1 MKILVRYRDS
11 TGPFRASLMM
21 LGSPTPGA
29 HLLMKRREFIALLGG
44 AVACPFASRA
54 QQANKVYRVGWL
66 FAAVPLKDM
75 SGSDP
80 VDPVSNAFVH
90 GLLDLGYIEGQNL
103 VLDRRSAE
111 GKLERIDRFAA
122 ELVGLHPEV
131 IITGGGDF
139 MAQALRRVT
148 KTVPIISPYGD
159 DPVGAGLVESL
170 SHPGGNVTGFVAY
183 TGPEFETKRLQ
194 LLKEALPNA
203 TSVAYLAMKQVWES
217 PTGKQA
223 QDAAL
228 MLGLRL
234 IHVEHSPDNYSE
246 AFVQIVRDRTDALLV
261 AYHPVNYANRQ
272 LIIEFVA
279 TQRIPTMY
287 PYREAVMA
295 GGLMSYSVST
305 TDLFR
310 RAAGL
315 VDKILKGTKPA
326 DIPVERPTKLEFWIN
341 FKTAKV
347 MALKFPRSLLRL
359 PIA

>member
-1 MKILVRYRDS
+1 MFS
-11 TGPFRASLMM
+11 
-21 LGSPTPGA
+21 
-29 HLLMKRREFIALLGG
+29 
-44 AVACPFASRA
+44 
-54 QQANKVYRVGWL
+54 
-66 FAAVPLKDM
+66 AVPLKDM

-90 GLLDLGYIEGQNL
+90 GLRDLGYIEGQNL
-103 VLDRRSAE
+103 ILERRSAE
-111 GKLERIDRFAA
+111 GKLERIDGYAA
-122 ELVGLHPEV
+122 ELVGLNPDV

-159 DPVGAGLVESL
+159 DPVGAGLVASL
-170 SHPGGNVTGFVAY
+170 ALPGGNVTGFLAY

-203 TSVAYLAMKQVWES
+203 TSIAYLAMKQVWES

-223 QDAAL
+223 EDAAR

-234 IHVEHSPDNYSE
+234 IHVEHAPDSYSG
-246 AFVQIVRDRTDALLV
+246 AFALIVRDRPDALLV

-272 LIIEFVA
+272 LIVEFA
-279 TQRIPTMY
+279 AMQRIPAMY
-287 PYREAVMA
+287 PYREAVMS

-341 FKTAKV
+341 LRTAKV
-347 MALKFPRSLLRL
+347 LGLEIPEKLVALADNLVE
-359 PIA
+359 

>member
-1 MKILVRYRDS
+1 MFS
-11 TGPFRASLMM
+11 
-21 LGSPTPGA
+21 
-29 HLLMKRREFIALLGG
+29 MKRRQFILLLGG
-44 AVACPFASRA
+44 AAACPFASRA
-54 QQANKVYRVGWL
+54 QQTNKVYRVGWL
-66 FAAVPLKDM
+66 FSAVPLKDM

-90 GLLDLGYIEGQNL
+90 GLRDLGYIEGQNL
-103 VLDRRSAE
+103 ILERRSAE
-111 GKLERIDRFAA
+111 GKLERIDGYAA
-122 ELVGLHPEV
+122 ELVGLNPDV

-159 DPVGAGLVESL
+159 DPVGAGLVASL
-170 SHPGGNVTGFVAY
+170 ALPGGNVTGFLAY

-203 TSVAYLAMKQVWES
+203 TSIAYLAMKQVWES

-223 QDAAL
+223 EDAAR

-234 IHVEHSPDNYSE
+234 IHVEHAPDSYSG
-246 AFVQIVRDRTDALLV
+246 AFALIVRDRPDALLV

-272 LIIEFVA
+272 LIVEFA
-279 TQRIPTMY
+279 AMQRIPAMY
-287 PYREAVMA
+287 PYREAVMS

-341 FKTAKV
+341 LRTAKV
-347 MALKFPRSLLRL
+347 LGLEIPEKLVALADNLVE
-359 PIA
+359 

>member
-1 MKILVRYRDS
+1 MFS
-11 TGPFRASLMM
+11 
-21 LGSPTPGA
+21 
-29 HLLMKRREFIALLGG
+29 MKRRQFILLLGG
-44 AVACPFASRA
+44 AAACPFASRA
-54 QQANKVYRVGWL
+54 QQTNKIYRVGWL
-66 FAAVPLKDM
+66 FSAVPLKDM
-75 SGSDP
+75 SGSEP

-90 GLLDLGYIEGQNL
+90 GLRDLGYIEGQNL
-103 VLDRRSAE
+103 ILERRSAE
-111 GKLERIDRFAA
+111 GKLERIDGFAA
-122 ELVGLHPEV
+122 ELVGLNPDV

-148 KTVPIISPYGD
+148 KTVPIISPYAD
-159 DPVGAGLVESL
+159 DPVGAGLVASL
-170 SHPGGNVTGFVAY
+170 ALPGGNVTGFLAY

-203 TSVAYLAMKQVWES
+203 TSIAYLAMKQVWES

-223 QDAAL
+223 EDAAR

-234 IHVEHSPDNYSE
+234 IHVEHAPDSYSG
-246 AFVQIVRDRTDALLV
+246 AFALIVRDRPDALLV

-272 LIIEFVA
+272 LIVEFAA
-279 TQRIPTMY
+279 TQQIPAMY
-287 PYREAVMA
+287 PYREAVMS

-341 FKTAKV
+341 FKTAKILGLEIPERLL
-347 MALKFPRSLLRL
+347 ALADSV
-359 PIA
+359 IE

>member
-1 MKILVRYRDS
+1 MFS
-11 TGPFRASLMM
+11 
-21 LGSPTPGA
+21 
-29 HLLMKRREFIALLGG
+29 MKRRDFVTLL
-44 AVACPFASRA
+44 ASAAACPFAARA
-54 QQANKVYRVGWL
+54 QQRNKLYRVGWL
-66 FAAVPLKDM
+66 FSAVPLKDM

-80 VDPVSNAFVH
+80 VDPVSNAFVQ
-90 GLLDLGYIEGQNL
+90 GLRDLGYVEGQNL

-111 GKLERIDRFAA
+111 GKLERIDGFAA
-122 ELVGLHPEV
+122 ELVDLHPDV

-139 MAQALRRVT
+139 MAQALERLT

-159 DPVGAGLVESL
+159 DPVGAGLVDSL
-170 SHPGGNVTGFVAY
+170 AHPGGNVTGFVAY

-194 LLKEALPNA
+194 LLKEALPKA
-203 TSVAYLAMKQVWES
+203 TRVAYLAMKQVWEG

-223 QDAAL
+223 EDAAR
-228 MLGLRL
+228 MLGLTL
-234 IHVEHSPDNYSE
+234 TLVEHASDNYSG
-246 AFVQIVRDRTDALLV
+246 AFALIVRDRPDALLV

-272 LIIEFVA
+272 LIVEFA
-279 TQRIPTMY
+279 AMQRIPAMY
-287 PYREAVMA
+287 PYREAVNS

-347 MALKFPRSLLRL
+347 LGVEIPEKLVALADNV
-359 PIA
+359 IE

>member
-1 MKILVRYRDS
+1 MFS
-11 TGPFRASLMM
+11 
-21 LGSPTPGA
+21 
-29 HLLMKRREFIALLGG
+29 MKRRQFILMLGG
-44 AVACPFASRA
+44 AAACPFASRA

-66 FAAVPLKDM
+66 FSAVPLKDM

-90 GLLDLGYIEGQNL
+90 GLRDLGYIEGQNL
-103 VLDRRSAE
+103 ILERRSAE
-111 GKLERIDRFAA
+111 GKLERIDGYAA
-122 ELVGLHPEV
+122 ELVGLNPDV

-159 DPVGAGLVESL
+159 DPVGAGLVASL
-170 SHPGGNVTGFVAY
+170 ALPGGNVTGFLAY

-203 TSVAYLAMKQVWES
+203 TSIAYLAMKQVWES

-223 QDAAL
+223 EDAAR

-234 IHVEHSPDNYSE
+234 IHVEHAPDSYSG
-246 AFVQIVRDRTDALLV
+246 AFALIVRDRPDALLV

-272 LIIEFVA
+272 LIVEFA
-279 TQRIPTMY
+279 AMQRIPAMY
-287 PYREAVMA
+287 PYREAVMS

-341 FKTAKV
+341 LRTAKV
-347 MALKFPRSLLRL
+347 LGLEIPEKLVALADNLVE
-359 PIA
+359 

>member
-1 MKILVRYRDS
+1 MFS
-11 TGPFRASLMM
+11 
-21 LGSPTPGA
+21 
-29 HLLMKRREFIALLGG
+29 MKRRDFITLL
-44 AVACPFASRA
+44 ASAAACPLAARA
-54 QQANKVYRVGWL
+54 QQGNKLYRVGWL
-66 FAAVPLKDM
+66 FSAVPLKDM

-90 GLLDLGYIEGQNL
+90 GLRDLGYIEGQNL
-103 VLDRRSAE
+103 ILERRSAE
-111 GKLERIDRFAA
+111 GKLERIDGYAA
-122 ELVGLHPEV
+122 ELVGLNPDV

-159 DPVGAGLVESL
+159 DPVGAGLVASL
-170 SHPGGNVTGFVAY
+170 ALPGGNVTGFLAY

-203 TSVAYLAMKQVWES
+203 TSIAYLAMKQVWES

-223 QDAAL
+223 EDAAR

-234 IHVEHSPDNYSE
+234 IHVEHAPDSYSG
-246 AFVQIVRDRTDALLV
+246 AFALIVRDRPDALLV

-272 LIIEFVA
+272 LIVEFA
-279 TQRIPTMY
+279 AMQRIPAMY
-287 PYREAVMA
+287 PYREAVMS

-341 FKTAKV
+341 LRTAKV
-347 MALKFPRSLLRL
+347 LGLEIPEKLVALADNLVE
-359 PIA
+359 

>member
-1 MKILVRYRDS
+1 MFS
-11 TGPFRASLMM
+11 
-21 LGSPTPGA
+21 
-29 HLLMKRREFIALLGG
+29 MKRRQFILLLGG
-44 AVACPFASRA
+44 AAACPFASRA
-54 QQANKVYRVGWL
+54 QQTNKVYRVGWL
-66 FAAVPLKDM
+66 FSAVPLKDM

-90 GLLDLGYIEGQNL
+90 GLRDLGYIEGQNL
-103 VLDRRSAE
+103 ILERRSAE
-111 GKLERIDRFAA
+111 GKLERIDGFAA
-122 ELVGLHPEV
+122 ELVGLNPDV

-159 DPVGAGLVESL
+159 DPVGAGLVASL
-170 SHPGGNVTGFVAY
+170 ALPGGNVTGFLAY

-203 TSVAYLAMKQVWES
+203 TSIAYLAMKQVWES

-223 QDAAL
+223 EDAAR

-234 IHVEHSPDNYSE
+234 IHVEHAPDSYTG
-246 AFVQIVRDRTDALLV
+246 AFALIVRDRPDALLV

-272 LIIEFVA
+272 LIVEFA
-279 TQRIPTMY
+279 AMQQIPAMY
-287 PYREAVMA
+287 PYREAVMS

-347 MALKFPRSLLRL
+347 LGLEIPEKLLALADSV
-359 PIA
+359 IE

>member
-1 MKILVRYRDS
+1 MFTIERRQFIL
-11 TGPFRASLMM
+11 M
-21 LGSPTPGA
+21 
-29 HLLMKRREFIALLGG
+29 LGG
-44 AVACPFASRA
+44 AAACPFASRA
-54 QQANKVYRVGWL
+54 QQKNKVYRVGWL
-66 FAAVPLKDM
+66 FSAVPLKDM

-90 GLLDLGYIEGQNL
+90 GLRDLGYIEGQNL
-103 VLDRRSAE
+103 ILERRSAE
-111 GKLERIDRFAA
+111 GKLERIDGYAA
-122 ELVGLHPEV
+122 ELVGLNPDV

-159 DPVGAGLVESL
+159 DPVGAGLVASL
-170 SHPGGNVTGFVAY
+170 ALPGGNVTGFLAY

-203 TSVAYLAMKQVWES
+203 TSIAYLAMKQVWES

-223 QDAAL
+223 EDAAR

-234 IHVEHSPDNYSE
+234 IHVEHAPDSYSG
-246 AFVQIVRDRTDALLV
+246 AFALIVRDRPDALLV

-272 LIIEFVA
+272 LIVEFA
-279 TQRIPTMY
+279 AMQRIPAMY
-287 PYREAVMA
+287 PYREAVMS

-341 FKTAKV
+341 LRTAKV
-347 MALKFPRSLLRL
+347 LGLEIPEKLVALADNLVE
-359 PIA
+359 

>member
-1 MKILVRYRDS
+1 MFSI
-11 TGPFRASLMM
+11 
-21 LGSPTPGA
+21 
-29 HLLMKRREFIALLGG
+29 KRRQFILMLGG
-44 AVACPFASRA
+44 AAACPFASRA
-54 QQANKVYRVGWL
+54 QQTNKVYRVGWL
-66 FAAVPLKDM
+66 FSAVPLKDM

-90 GLLDLGYIEGQNL
+90 GLRDLGYIEGQNL
-103 VLDRRSAE
+103 ILERRSAE
-111 GKLERIDRFAA
+111 GKLERIDGYAA
-122 ELVGLHPEV
+122 ELVGLNPDV

-139 MAQALRRVT
+139 MAEALRRVT

-159 DPVGAGLVESL
+159 DPVGAGLVASL
-170 SHPGGNVTGFVAY
+170 ALPGGNVTGFLAY

-203 TSVAYLAMKQVWES
+203 TSIAYLAMKQVWES

-223 QDAAL
+223 EDAAR

-234 IHVEHSPDNYSE
+234 IHVEHAPDSYSG
-246 AFVQIVRDRTDALLV
+246 AFALIVRDRPDALLV

-272 LIIEFVA
+272 LIVEFA
-279 TQRIPTMY
+279 AMQRIPAMY
-287 PYREAVMA
+287 PYREAVMS

-341 FKTAKV
+341 LRTAKV
-347 MALKFPRSLLRL
+347 LGLEIPEKLVALADNLVE
-359 PIA
+359 